1 MGKQSSIK
9 IEWSASVGTK
19 WQIVIPKNVRDKFK
33 LKSGSDLIVLSS
45 DDAILLVKSESLENM
60 IWSFENI
67 INDL

>member
-1 MGKQSSIK
+1 MKKQSFIK

-33 LKSGSDLIVLSS
+33 LKFGNDLIVLSS
-45 DDAILLVKSESLENM
+45 DNAILLVKSESLENM

>member
-1 MGKQSSIK
+1 MKKQSSIK

-33 LKSGSDLIVLSS
+33 LKSGNDLIVLSS

>member
-33 LKSGSDLIVLSS
+33 LKSGNDLIVLSS
-45 DDAILLVKSESLENM
+45 DDAIFLVKSESLENM

>member
-1 MGKQSSIK
+1 MKKQSSIK

-19 WQIVIPKNVRDKFK
+19 WQIVIPKNVRNKFK

-45 DDAILLVKSESLENM
+45 DDAIFLVKSESLENM

>member
-33 LKSGSDLIVLSS
+33 LKSGNDLIVLSS

>member
-1 MGKQSSIK
+1 MKKQSSIK

-19 WQIVIPKNVRDKFK
+19 WQIVIPKNVREKFK
-33 LKSGSDLIVLSS
+33 LKPGDDLIVLSS
-45 DDAILLVKSESLENM
+45 DDAIFLVKSESLENM

>member
-1 MGKQSSIK
+1 MKKQSSIK

-45 DDAILLVKSESLENM
+45 DDAIFLVKSESLENM

>member
-1 MGKQSSIK
+1 MKKQSSIK

-45 DDAILLVKSESLENM
+45 DDAIFLVKSESLENM

-67 INDL
+67 INSL

>member
-1 MGKQSSIK
+1 MKKQSPIK

-33 LKSGSDLIVLSS
+33 LKSGNDLIVLSS

>member
-1 MGKQSSIK
+1 MKKQSSIK

-33 LKSGSDLIVLSS
+33 LKSGNDLIVLSS
-45 DDAILLVKSESLENM
+45 DDAIFLIKSENLKNM

-67 INDL
+67 IDSS